1 MDACSHRLANALVG
15 NSRDAATLEIT
26 LIGPEIEFEDDR
38 DIVVVGA
45 DFLLSVNES
54 PANMSSS
61 IHVTRGARLRFGAR
75 RCGARA
81 YLAVSGGIATETL
94 LGSRATHLVS
104 RMGGVQGRAIAAG
117 DRLPLGEFDRS
128 RPSPRFAAS
137 AGVDRAVDS
146 IAGIQDGGA
155 HVRILPG
162 PQSDWFDVSALGTL
176 CAAEYKVGNQSNRMG
191 YRLEGSAI
199 TWQRATEMLSDAT
212 PLGSLQ
218 VPRHGSPIL
227 LMADRQTTGGY
238 PKIAVVI
245 SADIGIAGQLG
256 PGDSISFDI
265 CTHQQAV
272 AARTAQEQVLRAM
285 EGPIA

>member
-15 NSRDAATLEIT
+15 NTRDAATLEIT

-38 DIVVVGA
+38 DVVVVGA
-45 DFLLSVNES
+45 DFLLSVDES

-61 IHVTRGARLRFGAR
+61 IRVTRGARLRFGAR
-75 RCGARA
+75 GRGARA

-104 RMGGVQGRAIAAG
+104 RMGGVHGRAIAAG

-128 RPSPRFAAS
+128 RPSPRFD
-137 AGVDRAVDS
+137 AGAGIDRAVDS
-146 IAGIQDGGA
+146 VSGIQSGRA
-155 HVRILPG
+155 RVRILSG
-162 PQSDWFDVSALGTL
+162 PQGDWFDGSALGTL
-176 CAAEYKVGNQSNRMG
+176 CAAEYKVGNESNRMG
-191 YRLEGSAI
+191 YRLEGHAI
-199 TWQRATEMLSDAT
+199 NWQRTTEMLSDAT

-245 SADIGIAGQLG
+245 SADIGIAGQVG

-265 CTHQQAV
+265 CTQQQAV
-272 AARTAQEQVLRAM
+272 AARAAQEQVLRAM
-285 EGPIA
+285 ERSIA